1 MVYYNKKREIDLLD
15 YWRVIL
21 KRKWVLIAFA
31 GSLVLFTGI
40 FSFMETPLYRSTT
53 TVMIEDDTSRMFS
66 IDDTFSSRTPVV
78 RDMRFFNTQLR
89 LLKSKSLAERVVQRM
104 GLLTHPEFDPSQRK
118 KSFQKRLKD
127 LVTLK
132 WLFSKKKSAENGPE
146 QNRIGSPYSSIA
158 RAIRNKITANPIR
171 DTKLVDVSFTF
182 TSPRMAADVVNTL
195 AEEFINFSTEKRY
208 ENTQQASDFLG
219 EQITSLRADLA
230 SKESE
235 MQQYGAEKDLVF
247 LNDQESSAVNTF
259 AELNRAYTDARV
271 ERIRAESTYLELQGL
286 DADRLP
292 EFVNNVTIQQLNAE
306 YKRAKSEYEEKSQIY
321 KPDYPSQVQL
331 KARLD
336 SMKDEIGKAVEGVE
350 SEFRT
355 ALSRERNLLRTL
367 NSQKNDVSQMKSDA
381 ILYNSLK
388 IEVENIRSTLSSLI
402 EKQSDA
408 LISSR
413 LGGIKSSNI
422 SVIDLA
428 EVSRY
433 PISPRKKLNL
443 MIALIF
449 GLCGGIALCFG
460 LEYLDNTI
468 KGPDDIERISRLPS
482 LGIVSHISN
491 EVLKNKDMQSYGED
505 PSKIEGSIP
514 EISQVELINHL
525 YPKLFIAEDY
535 RTVRTSLLL
544 SHADNP
550 PKTIVFTSSLPS
562 EGKTCTSANMSVSFA
577 QLDKKVLLID
587 TDLRKPRMHRIF
599 DTKNNKGLS
608 GYLAGKQD
616 LKEVKVL
623 TSIKNIWL
631 IPSGLIPPNPAE
643 LLNSKRMGYLLEEV
657 KNDYDII
664 LVDSPPVLAVVDS
677 VITSSLADTTV
688 LVVKSGKTTTKNFA
702 AAYEE
707 LKRAKVNIAGVVFN
721 EVKIGKDG
729 YNYMSYY
736 NYSRTDYYETEE
748 G

>member
-21 KRKWVLIAFA
+21 KRKWVFISFA
-31 GSLVLFTGI
+31 GSLILFTGI
-40 FSFMETPLYRSTT
+40 FSFLAIPQYRSTT
-53 TVMIEDDTSRMFS
+53 TVMIEDDASRMFS
-66 IDDTFSSRTPVV
+66 IDDTFASRAPVM
-78 RDMRFFNTQLR
+78 RDLRFFNTQLR
-89 LLKSKSLAERVVQRM
+89 LIKSKSLAERVVRRM
-104 GLLTHPEFDPSQRK
+104 SLQTHPEFNSSRQTKSLPSLIK
-118 KSFQKRLKD
+118 NFI
-127 LVTLK
+127 TLK
-132 WLFSKKKSAENGPE
+132 WLSSRKEVDKSGSD
-146 QNRIGSPYSSIA
+146 QNAAAGPYSAIA
-158 RAIRNKITANPIR
+158 STIRNKITIDPIR
-171 DTKLVDVSFTF
+171 DTKLVEVSFTF
-182 TSPRMAADVVNTL
+182 SSPRLASEIVNTL

-208 ENTQQASDFLG
+208 ENTQQASDFLS
-219 EQITSLRADLA
+219 EQITSLRTDLA
-230 SKESE
+230 AKEME
-235 MQQYGAEKDLVF
+235 MQKYGEEKDLVF
-247 LNDQESSAVNTF
+247 LNDQESSAVNAF
-259 AELNRAYTDARV
+259 ADLNHAYTAARI
-271 ERIRAESTYLELQGL
+271 ERIQAESTYREIQGL
-286 DADRLP
+286 EPDRLP
-292 EFVNNVTIQQLNAE
+292 EFINNDTMQLLNAE
-306 YKRAKSEYEEKSQIY
+306 YKRLKSEYEEKSRIY

-336 SMKDEIGKAVEGVE
+336 SMGDEIRKAVEGAE
-350 SEFRT
+350 SEYRT

-367 NSQKNDVSQMKSDA
+367 NAQRNDVSQMKSDA

-402 EKQSDA
+402 EKQSEA

-413 LGGIKSSNI
+413 LGGIKASNI
-422 SVIDLA
+422 SIIDMA
-428 EVSRY
+428 EISRF

-443 MIALIF
+443 LVALIF

-468 KGPDDIERISRLPS
+468 KGPEDIERISKLPS
-482 LGIVSHISN
+482 LGVVSYISN
-491 EVLKNKDMQSYGED
+491 EVLKNKDLQSYGED
-505 PSKIEGSIP
+505 FSKIENSLP

-525 YPKLFIAEDY
+525 YPKLFISEDY

-550 PKTIVFTSSLPS
+550 PKSIVFTSSLPA
-562 EGKTCTSANMSVSFA
+562 EGKTCTCANLAVSFA

-616 LKEVKVL
+616 FNDVKFL

-631 IPSGLIPPNPAE
+631 VPSGLIPPNPAE

-657 KNDYDII
+657 KNDFDII

-677 VITSSLADTTV
+677 VITSSLVDTTV
-688 LVVKSGKTTTKNFA
+688 MVIKSGKTTTKNFA
-702 AAYEE
+702 GAYEE
-707 LKRAKVNIAGVVFN
+707 LKRAKVNIAGVIFN

-736 NYSRTDYYETEE
+736 NYSRTDYYASEE
-748 G
+748 E